1 MIVTTDVRAPGRPN
15 VANLSCQNANTMFL
29 KWQRPTLYYRTVDV
43 YHVFYKKEK
52 DAEWNEQVV
61 ETVNN
66 TINHMV
72 SLAPFRICFRDIF
85 LFHFSFSKCVEQL
98 DCLHSRFVYFNHGKP
113 FHNKCFFFYYFTLK

>member
-1 MIVTTDVRAPGRPN
+1 MKNEGKSSEPLIITTDVRAPGPPN
-15 VANLSCQNANTMFL
+15 VANLSCQNGNTMFL
-29 KWQRPTLYYRTVDV
+29 KWQRPQLFHRTVDV

-72 SLAPFRICFRDIF
+72 SLLAPFRIFVLETHFYSIF
-85 LFHFSFSKCVEQL
+85 HIVNA
-98 DCLHSRFVYFNHGKP
+98 V
-113 FHNKCFFFYYFTLK
+113 